1 MTLRSTVQLIYI
13 AWCSVGYACESRKH
27 SRSRTMS
34 RGRRAKR
41 HCCDSGALYTGVAQS
56 VEQPPEGMSLVR
68 AQPSVPSPKADS
80 VQGLKAGKPLPA
92 GCVQICPVS
101 KARLRVGP
109 FDLPALNRAL
119 LRIWGPLS
127 SGHIRKRG
135 ISRYSSI
142 GRAPRPEGDAGS
154 NPAVCAKSEADA
166 DRLLS
171 AVCVGGENVCG
182 DPTG

>member
-1 MTLRSTVQLIYI
+1 MPARAGNTVGRERCPAGAEPSVIVATVTLL
-13 AWCSVGYACESRKH
+13 YA
-27 SRSRTMS
+27 
-34 RGRRAKR
+34 
-41 HCCDSGALYTGVAQS
+41 DVAQS
-56 VEQPPEGMSLVR
+56 VEHRPRPGRRWQVR
-68 AQPSVPSPKADS
+68 VLPSVPSPKADS

-119 LRIWGPLS
+119 HRMRGCMQR
-127 SGHIRKRG
+127 IRKRG